1 MSKIFI
7 VKFTLLN
14 ISLAV
19 LGLSCSPIAPRQL
32 SYIQTN
38 DQHLDTL
45 WFVTEDGSNNHEA
58 FGWLGFTDR
67 NYVWLPD
74 GNSLYVWALESPQKS
89 RNYILASVDD
99 GPGPCVTCNVPDNP
113 GWPIPSPDGRKVLV
127 ASHANSDTALY
138 ISDFDGANTYKI
150 SLEPPITL
158 TAREPKWSP
167 DGSEIIFPAYS
178 IGNSL
183 DIFKISVDGGNLT
196 NLTVQYGDVDQF
208 SPNWSPNGDQ
218 IALISSGDGTS
229 IQVLSLDEMSLTSV
243 ADWTFYGEI
252 GYPTMQ
258 YAPQWSPDGEKLLF
272 ATKAEAGDFDIF
284 SVNADG
290 TALTNLT
297 NHAEGDDLNPVWSLE
312 GDAIAFESDRDGNW
326 EIYVMDANGANQI
339 NLSSSPETSDTNPAW
354 RP

>member
-1 MSKIFI
+1 MLK
-7 VKFTLLN
+7 TT
-14 ISLAV
+14 ISYQKYLFAGILV
-19 LGLSCSPIAPRQL
+19 VMVGCSPIAPRQL
-32 SYIQTN
+32 SYVQTDSHHIN
-38 DQHLDTL
+38 KL
-45 WFVTEDGSNNHEA
+45 WLVTEDGTNNHEA
-58 FGWLGFTDR
+58 LSWLGITER
-67 NYVWLPD
+67 SYTWLPD

-89 RNYILASVDD
+89 RNYILASMED

-150 SLEPPITL
+150 SLEPPISM

-167 DGSEIIFPAYS
+167 DGSEIIFPAFS
-178 IGNSL
+178 VGRNM
-183 DIFKISVDGGNLT
+183 DIFRIDVDGSDLE
-196 NLTVQYGDVDQF
+196 NLTVQYGDGYYF

-218 IALISSGDGTS
+218 IALISSGDNTS

-258 YAPQWSPDGEKLLF
+258 YAPQWSPDGKKLLF

-284 SVNADG
+284 TVNVDG
-290 TALTNLT
+290 TDLINLT
-297 NHAEGDDLNPVWSLE
+297 NHPSGDDLTPVWSPN